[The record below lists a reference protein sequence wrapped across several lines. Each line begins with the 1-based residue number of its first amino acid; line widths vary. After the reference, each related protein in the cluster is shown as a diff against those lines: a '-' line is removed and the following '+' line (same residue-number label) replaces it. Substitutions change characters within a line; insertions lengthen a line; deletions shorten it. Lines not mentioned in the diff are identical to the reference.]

1 MKAKLA
7 LISLICGRV
16 FRVKCGNETCFGNAR
31 LPYESE
37 LIAMI
42 PNVVLETPMYA
53 LLTQLLVL
61 DTSNYRVVSAEIG
74 TDIVVSTKIYAYRI
88 YTVRFVVAIK
98 GANSDQDLLW
108 EFYRTHYSF
117 A

>member
-16 FRVKCGNETCFGNAR
+16 FRVKCGNETCFRNAR

-37 LIAMI
+37 LIAMV
-42 PNVVLETPMYA
+42 PNMVPEAPMYV
-53 LLTQLLVL
+53 LLTQLL

-98 GANSDQDLLW
+98 GANSDQDVLW